1 MSKYH
6 AVKVRLDGHC
16 FDSKAEAA
24 KYSELLLLQ
33 GAGLIRNLEVH
44 PVYELI
50 PAFTHSGKRIL
61 ATRYEADFCYYDE
74 ALGVTV
80 VLDVK
85 GVETAVFKLKRKLL
99 LWRYPNIYFVVE
111 KVT

>member
-6 AVKVRLDGHC
+6 AHPTVVDGIR

-33 GAGLIRNLEVH
+33 GAGQIRNLEVH

-50 PAFTHSGKRIL
+50 PAFCHNGKRERR
-61 ATRYEADFCYYDE
+61 TTYEADFRYHDE
-74 ALGVTV
+74 VLGVQV

-99 LWRYPNIYFVVE
+99 LWRYPNIYFIVE
-111 KVT
+111 AA

>member
-50 PAFTHSGKRIL
+50 PAFCHQGHKER
-61 ATRYEADFCYYDE
+61 ATRYEADFRYDDE
-74 ALGVTV
+74 ALGVQV

-85 GVETAVFKLKRKLL
+85 GIVTAVFALKRKLL